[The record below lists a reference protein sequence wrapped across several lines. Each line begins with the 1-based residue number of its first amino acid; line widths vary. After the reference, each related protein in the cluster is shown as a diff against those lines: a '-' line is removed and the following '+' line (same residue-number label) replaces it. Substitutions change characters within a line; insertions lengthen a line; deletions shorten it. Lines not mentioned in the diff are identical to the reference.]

1 MTNWINNKGIYTVWP
16 VAEVNKQ
23 QIKADMDALEKR
35 LQIAEA
41 AMVARRGLAV
51 FEKVSG
57 Q

>member
-41 AMVARRGLAV
+41 AMAARRGV
-51 FEKVSG
+51 GGS
-57 Q
+57 

>member
-23 QIKADMDALEKR
+23 QIKADMDALETR

-41 AMVARRGLAV
+41 AMAARRGLAV
-51 FEKVSG
+51 VEKVSG

>member
-51 FEKVSG
+51 VEKVSG